1 MPVLTIESQENLRPV
16 ETGTLD
22 VGRPEVDAAE
32 LIRSRVLDATRH
44 LPFELR
50 EDAVNAALLAF
61 ERGSFLLLVDGR
73 RVTELDE
80 QLRLEEETRVRFW
93 RLVPL
98 VGG

>member
-1 MPVLTIESQENLRPV
+1 LRPV

-22 VGRPEVDAAE
+22 VGRPEVNAAE
-32 LIRSRVLDATRH
+32 LIRLRVLDATRH
-44 LPFELR
+44 LPLGQR

-61 ERGSFLLLVDGR
+61 ERSSFLLLVDDR
-73 RVTELDE
+73 RVTELQE
-80 QLRLEEETRVRFW
+80 QLLLGEETRVRFW

>member
-1 MPVLTIESQENLRPV
+1 MPRLIVESQENLRPV

-22 VGRPEVDAAE
+22 VGRPEVNAAE
-32 LIRSRVLDATRH
+32 LIRLRVLDATRH
-44 LPFELR
+44 LPLGQR

-61 ERGSFLLLVDGR
+61 ERSSFLLLVDDR
-73 RVTELDE
+73 RVTELQE
-80 QLRLEEETRVRFW
+80 QLLLGEETRVRFW